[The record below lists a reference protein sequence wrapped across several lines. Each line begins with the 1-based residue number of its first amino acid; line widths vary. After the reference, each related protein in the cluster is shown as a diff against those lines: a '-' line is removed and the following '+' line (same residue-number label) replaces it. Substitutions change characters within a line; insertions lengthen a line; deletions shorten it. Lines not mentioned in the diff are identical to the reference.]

1 MSSALSAFFRNLPE
15 NIQQPASI
23 AFLGSIA
30 AHAFFFASLPAFTS
44 SQENQTDP
52 LRRVDVIELSPE
64 QQSRLPKIDSSL
76 ALSPLQQ
83 APNAK
88 LPPPQIQ
95 TTPVPNNPLL
105 YDIPGLSTPV
115 LPDPQ
120 AQSSDSNALLRK
132 YIANQNIAIA
142 RRREQLKDLTPSET
156 QPKADTPEKADSSSQ
171 AIANAINNA
180 PNTQIPFVN
189 PDDPD
194 ANFRVSGQP
203 TQPAQP
209 SSPSP
214 SATTPLP
221 PGETASPSPSAST
234 PATPAP
240 SPTATPYAARLLE
253 EQRQLYAYNPS
264 DTDADPRSANSGF
277 KAPNQNW
284 LTWKA
289 ENIQEALDRKEL
301 ALVEHPTKEEELQ
314 SGEVPVLPY
323 PISFAIPRFQ
333 QNTIVIAATVG
344 TDKNLVGEPV
354 LLGKSGYGALDREAI
369 AYVKEQVKTYP
380 APEKPT
386 VHRFVFK
393 YEPPKGQAVS

>member
-15 NIQQPASI
+15 NIQQPSSI
-23 AFLGSIA
+23 ALLGSIS

-52 LRRVDVIELSPE
+52 LRRVDVVELSPE
-64 QQSRLPKIDSSL
+64 QQGRLPKIGSSL
-76 ALSPLQQ
+76 GLSPLQQ
-83 APNAK
+83 PPNTTLQAPQN
-88 LPPPQIQ
+88 Q

-105 YDIPGLSTPV
+105 YDIPGLSTPI

-132 YIANQNIAIA
+132 YIAEQNAAIA
-142 RRREQLKDLTPSET
+142 RRREQLKDLTPSQT
-156 QPKADTPEKADSSSQ
+156 QPESNTPQTPDPQSE

-180 PNTQIPFVN
+180 PNAQIPFVN
-189 PDDPD
+189 PDDPN
-194 ANFRVSGQP
+194 ANFRVNGQP
-203 TQPAQP
+203 QPEQS
-209 SSPSP
+209 SSPTP
-214 SATTPLP
+214 SGPTPVP
-221 PGETASPSPSAST
+221 PGETTPPSPTAST

-253 EQRQLYAYNPS
+253 EQRQLYAYNQS
-264 DTDADPRSANSGF
+264 DTDADPRFANSGV
-277 KAPNQNW
+277 KAPDQNW
-284 LTWKA
+284 VTWKT
-289 ENIQEALDRKEL
+289 ENIQEKLDRKEL
-301 ALVEHPTKEEELQ
+301 ALVEHPTKEEELEK
-314 SGEVPVLPY
+314 GIPVLPY

-344 TDKNLVGEPV
+344 TDRNLIGEPV

-369 AYVKEQVKTYP
+369 RYVKEQVKTYP

-393 YEPPKGQAVS
+393 YAPPKSQAVS